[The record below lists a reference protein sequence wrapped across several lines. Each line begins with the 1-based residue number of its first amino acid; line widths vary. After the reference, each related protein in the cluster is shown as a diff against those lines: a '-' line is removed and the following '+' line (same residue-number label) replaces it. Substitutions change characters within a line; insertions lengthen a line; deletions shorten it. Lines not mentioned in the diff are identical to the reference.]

1 MSTDRLDI
9 PFSRKLGKGFR
20 PRQGSFVDGDDELV
34 EEGGEEGGCGEAVEI
49 LSRHSAKSE
58 SLGHRDVHVGSA
70 LM

>member
-1 MSTDRLDI
+1 
-9 PFSRKLGKGFR
+9 
-20 PRQGSFVDGDDELV
+20 VDGDDELV